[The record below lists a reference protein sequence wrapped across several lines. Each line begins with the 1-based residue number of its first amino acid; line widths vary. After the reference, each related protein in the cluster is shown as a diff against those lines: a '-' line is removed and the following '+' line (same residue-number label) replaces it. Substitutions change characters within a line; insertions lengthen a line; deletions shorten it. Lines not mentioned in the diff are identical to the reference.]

1 VRGERGRGV
10 GVRYGQYVR
19 ERVRGEYRVMKL
31 MKQKRGGKAVFYFPI
46 RIFFTFM
53 MGKKGKK
60 RY

>member
-1 VRGERGRGV
+1 M